1 MDKHTDTNKKAI
13 KQIKNPSVIKWNAS
27 DPRKPAMFSM
37 SGRNDAELFDDEISA
52 IEHGEKEK
60 RKRRD
65 QVFEE
70 TYKQYRES
78 PIPDNLSPDHISR
91 TPTPTFDEMK
101 HELEK
106 KGFINPNK
114 KTGNKGGKRRS
125 TKKRRSK
132 KRTMKRKSVK
142 SRTTK
147 RKSRRGNSRK

>member
-1 MDKHTDTNKKAI
+1 MDKRAI
-13 KQIKNPSVIKWNAS
+13 QQIRNPLPIKWNAS
-27 DPRKPAMFSM
+27 DPREPAMFSM
-37 SGRNDAELFDDEISA
+37 SGRNDAELFDNEISA
-52 IEHGEKEK
+52 INHGKKEK
-60 RKRRD
+60 TKRRD

-78 PIPDNLSPDHISR
+78 PIPDNLSPDYISR

-101 HELEK
+101 NELEK
-106 KGFINPNK
+106 KGFNPNK

-147 RKSRRGNSRK
+147 RKSRRCCACK